1 MGRFDGRTE
10 EPTPRARRRARR
22 EGRVPRTP
30 EVGVALSLLGAAIAA
45 RGLLPAA
52 GRELALGTRELLRIS
67 ALEPPP
73 GHVRGVVLDMVGGAL
88 LPILGLAVALGVVGG
103 VAQTGFLLSPGALAP
118 KLSRLSPRQGLERLR
133 PSALAWEAA
142 RSALKVG
149 LLVAVV
155 WRPVRDAVEEATAVR
170 SLPEWL
176 GLLGRGAWAVLGRVA
191 LLALFIA
198 AADYVVARVRTER
211 AQRMTRQ
218 ELKQEHKE
226 MEGDPLVRM
235 HRRRRHR
242 ELSRNRMLVEV
253 TTADVVVTNPTHL
266 AVALRYTPGEPAPRV
281 VAKGAGRFALK
292 LRRLAAMHGV
302 MIREDPPLARELYR
316 RCRVGRF
323 VPPALY
329 EAVAVVIAIAYRRRW
344 RGVM

>member
-10 EPTPRARRRARR
+10 KPTPRAKRRARR
-22 EGRVPRTP
+22 EGRVARSP
-30 EVGVALSLLGAAIAA
+30 EVGAAVSLLGAAIAA
-45 RGLLPAA
+45 RTLLPAA

-73 GHVRGVVLDMVGGAL
+73 SHVRDVVLGMLGGAV
-88 LPILGLAVALGVVGG
+88 LPFLALALALGVAGG
-103 VAQTGFLLSPGALAP
+103 VAQTGFLLAPGALAP

-133 PSALAWEAA
+133 PSNLAWEAG

-155 WRPVRDAVEEATAVR
+155 WAPIRDAVGEATRAR

-176 GLLGRGAWAVLGRVA
+176 ALAGARGWAILVRVA
-191 LLALFIA
+191 FLVAVIA

-292 LRRLAAMHGV
+292 LRRLAARHGV

-329 EAVAVVIAIAYRRRW
+329 EAVAVVIAIAYRRRR

>member
-10 EPTPRARRRARR
+10 KPTPRVRRRARR
-22 EGRVPRTP
+22 EGRVARSP
-30 EVGVALSLLGAAIAA
+30 EVGAALSLVGAAIGA
-45 RGLLPAA
+45 RVLFPAA
-52 GRELALGTRELLRIS
+52 GRELALGARELFRIS

-73 GHVRGVVLDMVGGAL
+73 SHVRDVVLAMLSGAL
-88 LPILGLAVALGVVGG
+88 LPFLGLALVLGVAGG
-103 VAQTGFLLSPGALAP
+103 VAQTGFLLAPGALAP
-118 KLSRLSPRQGLERLR
+118 KLSRLSPRQGLQRLR
-133 PSALAWEAA
+133 PSALAWEGV
-142 RSALKVG
+142 RSTLKVG

-155 WRPVRDAVEEATAVR
+155 WSSVREAVEEAMRAR

-176 GLLGRGAWAVLGRVA
+176 TLAGHRAWVILARVA
-191 LLALFIA
+191 LLATLIA
-198 AADYVVARVRTER
+198 AADYVATRVRTER
-211 AQRMTRQ
+211 AQRLTRQ

-242 ELSRNRMLVEV
+242 ELSRNRMLLEV

-292 LRRLAAMHGV
+292 LRRLAARHGV

-316 RCRVGRF
+316 RCRIGRF

-329 EAVAVVIAIAYRRRW
+329 EAVAVVIALAYRRRR

>member
-10 EPTPRARRRARR
+10 KPTPRARRKARR
-22 EGRVPRTP
+22 EGRVPRSP

-45 RGLLPAA
+45 RSLLPAA
-52 GRELALGTRELLRIS
+52 GRELALGARELLRIS

-73 GHVRGVVLDMVGGAL
+73 EHVRGIVLDMLGGAL
-88 LPILGLAVALGVVGG
+88 LPVLGLAVALAVVGG
-103 VAQTGFLLSPGALAP
+103 VAQTGFLLAPGALAP

-142 RSALKVG
+142 RSGLKVG

-155 WRPVRDAVEEATAVR
+155 WRPVREAVEEATAVR

-176 GLLGRGAWAVLGRVA
+176 GLLGRGAWAVLARVA
-191 LLALFIA
+191 LLAVFIA

-292 LRRLAAMHGV
+292 LRRLAARHGV

-329 EAVAVVIAIAYRRRW
+329 EAVAVVIAIAYRRRR